1 MLLLLLLQ
9 GPSRQKNDSLIPGM
23 GRLKDRIL
31 NGKKTK
37 EEEKEGKI
45 VR

>member
-1 MLLLLLLQ
+1 
-9 GPSRQKNDSLIPGM
+9 M